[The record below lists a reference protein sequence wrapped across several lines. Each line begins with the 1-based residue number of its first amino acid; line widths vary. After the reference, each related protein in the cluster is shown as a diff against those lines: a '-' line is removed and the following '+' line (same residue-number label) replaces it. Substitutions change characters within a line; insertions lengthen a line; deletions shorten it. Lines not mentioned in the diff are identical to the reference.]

1 MLDGRGEFHHVSH
14 GQFQDLTMDSIVAVF
29 QDILSDSNTIF
40 VGLLIFLAAGTLA
53 FSLMAAVRVR
63 GAAKKRTA
71 RIMSDEDRR
80 GHGRSLQYSSAKALS
95 KLIEYTTKQ
104 AGIYDPRGVAF
115 FFIGRTALAIGLAA
129 AIFIVVPLIK
139 PIGGSFFWLMVVA
152 GGIAGYIGPSFYI
165 DRRIST
171 RTLQH
176 RSGFPD
182 FMDLLVVC
190 ADSGLSMEAS
200 LERVGKELGQGYP
213 SLSANIHLTNLEI
226 RAGRPLKDALEH
238 FADRLALEEARA
250 FATLINQSIDLGSS
264 ITDAMRVYSDDM
276 RHKRLSRAEEKAYAL
291 PAKLAVPMMVCI
303 FPVLFVVILL
313 PVIVRLHVGGYF

>member
-14 GQFQDLTMDSIVAVF
+14 GQFQDLTMDSIVAIF
-29 QDILSDSNTIF
+29 PDILSDSNTIF

-152 GGIAGYIGPSFYI
+152 GGMLYRPELLYRSANFHAHAPASIGF
-165 DRRIST
+165 
-171 RTLQH
+171 
-176 RSGFPD
+176 
-182 FMDLLVVC
+182 
-190 ADSGLSMEAS
+190 SGLYGLAR
-200 LERVGKELGQGYP
+200 RVRG
-213 SLSANIHLTNLEI
+213 
-226 RAGRPLKDALEH
+226 
-238 FADRLALEEARA
+238 FRLVDGGFARA
-250 FATLINQSIDLGSS
+250 RRKGTGPGLSVAQRQYPFDQS
-264 ITDAMRVYSDDM
+264 
-276 RHKRLSRAEEKAYAL
+276 
-291 PAKLAVPMMVCI
+291 
-303 FPVLFVVILL
+303 
-313 PVIVRLHVGGYF
+313 